1 VLTPAALRQAQG
13 ERLKEKAI
21 GKRPGKR
28 GWRAPAEVAF

>member
-21 GKRPGKR
+21 GKR